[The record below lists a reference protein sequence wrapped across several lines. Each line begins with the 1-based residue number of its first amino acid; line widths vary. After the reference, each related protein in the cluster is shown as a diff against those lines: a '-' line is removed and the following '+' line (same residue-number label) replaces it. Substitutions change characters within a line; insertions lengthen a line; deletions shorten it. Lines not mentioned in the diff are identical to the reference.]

1 MNPQDV
7 YYIVASFATIVFLG
21 MFTWLVIVLIKTLQI
36 ARRILEEIEDMSQ
49 NLSIVKEGFKVG
61 ILTFLGKLLGDKKE
75 ASGP

>member
-7 YYIVASFATIVFLG
+7 YYVVASVAIIVFLG
-21 MFTWLVIVLIKTLQI
+21 MFSWLVIVVIKTLQVV
-36 ARRILEEIEDMSQ
+36 RRIIEEIEETTQ

-75 ASGP
+75 GEN